1 MAGDKLRDESKR
13 DEWTSSEGQGLDS
26 FSDDVDPFS
35 AVVHQVDSKEDVSV
49 VVVAT
54 HTGKAHEPND
64 EEVKPGNWLGQVNRQ
79 NDSQEPE
86 VNALTSSVADL
97 MIQEGYKVAL
107 TNQDQIDTGENE
119 SSSST
124 EGPDLRGDDMEV
136 SPFSHVEHAGRD
148 ESGEELSPLGPVTF
162 EGTKVI
168 QADFDQEDV
177 QEGCKALAFNGQVGI
192 ELENEIHPNDEQMDA
207 LEESTA
213 PSEVLKESPGFEN
226 TDKGQIQQLSEED
239 LLHVGVPEIIVSSPV
254 PTDDESSND
263 GSAGENSIEGS
274 VDEDDVNKVQVEA
287 EQRSDE
293 NDSQCDE
300 ELSWKSQT
308 FKHEHMESHKT
319 AEDSS
324 AAPAESKQEND
335 ISGTTKGNNFA
346 STEASSG
353 NSGEGATVGQPSCS
367 AVQGSVPNLGERA
380 SNLLS
385 QLRSEIASM
394 KSARLS
400 SVVPIIAP
408 EDDANEPDVE
418 NNQGHAGHETSQKR
432 DLSYLE
438 SQDRDTSQVT
448 PKELDT
454 SEHALQE
461 HCSSDQASR
470 ERDIPEPSSQELGIF
485 HAESEVRDTSEPV
498 SQECNTI
505 QTVPQGRDPSQPG
518 PVSAVTYGLPLFEDV
533 DSTCTSF
540 SLDDYDPNV
549 EEALDL
555 PLETGDRFDD
565 NEGENKGT
573 I

>member
-1 MAGDKLRDESKR
+1 MPGDKQRKKSKR
-13 DEWTSSEGQGLDS
+13 DDRTSSEGQALDS
-26 FSDDVDPFS
+26 FSDDVDPLS
-35 AVVHQVDSKEDVSV
+35 AVVHQVDAKEDMPV
-49 VVVAT
+49 VLVAT
-54 HTGKAHEPND
+54 HSSKTHEPND
-64 EEVKPGNWLGQVNRQ
+64 KDVKPVNMLGQVNRQ

-86 VNALTSSVADL
+86 VNALTSSIPDL
-97 MIQEGYKVAL
+97 MIQEMYKVAL

-124 EGPDLRGDDMEV
+124 EGPDLRADDMEV
-136 SPFSHVEHAGRD
+136 SHFSHVEHTGGDERD
-148 ESGEELSPLGPVTF
+148 EELSPSGPVTF
-162 EGTKVI
+162 EVAKVI
-168 QADFDQEDV
+168 QADFDKEEV
-177 QEGCKALAFNGQVGI
+177 QEVRNALAFNGQVGI
-192 ELENEIHPNDEQMDA
+192 QPEHETRPNDEQMDA
-207 LEESTA
+207 LEGYTA
-213 PSEVLKESPGFEN
+213 PSEVLKESL
-226 TDKGQIQQLSEED
+226 DKGQIQQLSEED

-254 PTDDESSND
+254 PTDDESSYD
-263 GSAGENSIEGS
+263 GSVGEG
-274 VDEDDVNKVQVEA
+274 DVNEVQVEA
-287 EQRSDE
+287 EQRPDE
-293 NDSQCDE
+293 NDSQCDVD
-300 ELSWKSQT
+300 LSWTSQT
-308 FKHEHMESHKT
+308 FKHEDMESHKT

-324 AAPAESKQEND
+324 AIPTESKQEN
-335 ISGTTKGNNFA
+335 A

-353 NSGEGATVGQPSCS
+353 KSGEGATVGQPSFS

-408 EDDANEPDVE
+408 EDDANEPEVE
-418 NNQGHAGHETSQKR
+418 NNQRHVDHETSQKC

-438 SQDRDTSQVT
+438 SQDRDTFQVT

-454 SEHALQE
+454 SEQALHE
-461 HCSSDQASR
+461 HCSSDQASKKR
-470 ERDIPEPSSQELGIF
+470 AIPEPSSQELGTF
-485 HAESEVRDTSEPV
+485 YAESEVRDTSEPE

-505 QTVPQGRDPSQPG
+505 QTVSQVRDPSQPG

-549 EEALDL
+549 EEALNL
-555 PLETGDRFDD
+555 PSEIGDRFDD